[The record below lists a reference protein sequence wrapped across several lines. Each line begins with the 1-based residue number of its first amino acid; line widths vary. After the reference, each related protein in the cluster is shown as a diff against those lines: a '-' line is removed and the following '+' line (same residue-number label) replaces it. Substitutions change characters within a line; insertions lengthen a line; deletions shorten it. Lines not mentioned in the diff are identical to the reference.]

1 MTFPITVSIGSINTT
16 LHPIMESAAFLIGGR
31 YFWYLKR
38 KQGDVIEEQQRI
50 WILIGAIFGALVGS
64 RLIGSL
70 ENPSELFSA
79 TNVWL
84 YVYNNKT
91 VLGGFLG
98 GLIGVE
104 MVKKIIKE
112 KRSSGDLMT
121 YPIIL
126 ALMIGRLGCFSMG
139 VYDGTSGTPTTF
151 FTGMDLGDGI
161 MRHPV
166 ALYEIFFLLLLWIFL
181 VRLEKKV
188 VLAEGSRFKIF
199 LIAYMLYRFS
209 VDFIKPSE
217 HIIFGLSTIQLTSIA
232 GLIYYYR
239 SILQP
244 KKLLLQN
251 A

>member
-1 MTFPITVSIGSINTT
+1 MIFPVSVSIGKIHIL
-16 LHPIMESAAFLIGGR
+16 LHQIMEIAGFFVGGR

-38 KQGDVIEEQQRI
+38 KQGDSIEIQKRL
-50 WILIGAIFGALVGS
+50 WILIGALFGALIGS
-64 RLIGSL
+64 RMIGSL
-70 ENPSELFSA
+70 ERPAELFTT
-79 TNVWL
+79 TNIL
-84 YVYNNKT
+84 EYVYNNKT

-98 GLIGVE
+98 GLFGVE
-104 MVKKIIKE
+104 LVKFTLKE
-112 KRSSGDLMT
+112 KQSSGDLMT

-126 ALMIGRLGCFSMG
+126 ALIVGRIGCFSMG
-139 VYDGTSGTPTTF
+139 IHEETYGIPTTF
-151 FTGMDLGDGI
+151 FTGMDLGDGLL
-161 MRHPV
+161 RHPV
-166 ALYEIFFLLLLWIFL
+166 ALYEIFFLLSLWIFL
-181 VRLEKKV
+181 IQLEKKV
-188 VLAEGSRFKIF
+188 VLVAGSRFKIF

-239 SILQP
+239 YIVQP